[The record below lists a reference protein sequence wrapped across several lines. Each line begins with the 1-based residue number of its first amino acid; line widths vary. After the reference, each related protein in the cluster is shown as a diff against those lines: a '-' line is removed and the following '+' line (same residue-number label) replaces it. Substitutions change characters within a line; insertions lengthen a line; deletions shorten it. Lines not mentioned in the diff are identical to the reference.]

1 MNTTPHDPGRI
12 PLRWWVA
19 VSAVLLATLAAGTAG
34 AIRDV
39 QEMRIPLPPSRRP
52 HELRSASPLRTLITD
67 NTQTIGVNN
76 IRMFVT
82 NTGSFAWDKASAGQP
97 AGFEFPKGTGRT
109 ALYAAGLWLGA
120 RINGGLRLAVS
131 EYSDEYRPGSAVGG
145 YPPDDPNKPGYKVYK
160 LNRLYNDPGAR
171 DAALA
176 EYTAG
181 AVPHG
186 APPVSLQPDGTLNIL
201 GDEMMWAVYNDL
213 DSTVHINRADNLR
226 KAMGIEVQQTT
237 FAFAAQGALNNTIF
251 IKYKFINR
259 GPWFLDEM
267 YASQWSDP
275 DLGGATDDLVGCDVS
290 RSIGFVYNA
299 TNTDGQYGSGVPSV
313 GFDFFKGPIVG
324 GSPLGLASFN
334 KYINAT
340 DPNTADKTY
349 NYMQGLLA
357 DGSVVIDPTTGSPT
371 RFQVS
376 GDPTTGTGWLD
387 SSPAD
392 RRMML
397 TTGPFSMAPG
407 DSQEIVVGI
416 VVGQSVNRT
425 ASVALMK
432 FYDEAAQS
440 AFDLDF
446 NVPPPPDPPAVTVT
460 PSDGAILLTWDNHAE
475 RYSAVGY
482 HFEGYVVYQGASV
495 SGPFTRL
502 ATFDIDNGI
511 TTVLDPQFDEESY
524 VALPKVA
531 AQGNDGGIRYEFRTT
546 TDVVRGLPLYSG
558 TKYYYTVRSYSV
570 GLGLVPQVKESADT
584 VRTVIPQTPP
594 GGVDLPTAGMTA
606 PPTYHRYNPALA
618 PTTDHIQVIVKDQD
632 KMLDASYVVGYK
644 PDASGIPVW
653 YVTRTTA
660 AGTDTVVNDLSEFSG
675 DEHYPIFDG
684 VQVKLL
690 GAPYHELLGVDYVNA
705 GPQPA
710 GLVPDPGIGAP
721 FWDPL
726 GTGGGADYAANNFG
740 SSLDPAV
747 VTNFSNVEI
756 RFTGG
761 PPGQK
766 AYRYLRCDCAP
777 RTYLFQ
783 DYVDVPFTVWDL
795 DNNRQLNCGFLEN
808 FQNANGFWNPD
819 TVDDFLGAPDD
830 DREFIQVY
838 ASTYDPASLPVYT
851 TTYPD
856 WLNDAAS
863 LDLQYY
869 VWPKATA
876 TPLTIDAGD
885 KIAFVLA
892 SRSANDYFAFSTRA
906 PDRANVS
913 LAQGELARV
922 KAVPNPYFAHSS
934 YELDQ
939 FNRVIR
945 FTHLPQKCTIRLF
958 TLAGSLIRTIQKDD
972 ATSQV
977 IWNLETDNGLPVG
990 SGVYVFHVDAPGVG
1004 NKVGKVAV
1012 FVEKERLNNY

>member
-1 MNTTPHDPGRI
+1 MMRAAI
-12 PLRWWVA
+12 
-19 VSAVLLATLAAGTAG
+19 VSGAILANLVFGTAW

-39 QEMRIPLPPSRRP
+39 QELRLSLSPAQRP
-52 HELRSASPLRTLITD
+52 HERGRASPLRTQSTD

-82 NTGSFAWDKASAGQP
+82 NTGSFAWDKGSAGQP
-97 AGFEFPKGTGRT
+97 AGFEFPKGSGRT

-120 RINGGLRLAVS
+120 KINGEKRLAVS
-131 EYSDEYRPGSAVGG
+131 EYSDEYKPGSAVGG
-145 YPPDDPNKPGYKVYK
+145 YPPDDPNRLEYKVYK

-171 DAALA
+171 DAVLA
-176 EYTAG
+176 DYTAG

-186 APPVSLQPDGTLNIL
+186 APPVSVQTDGTLDIL

-213 DSTVHINRADNLR
+213 DSTAHSNRADGLR

-275 DLGGATDDLVGCDVS
+275 DLGGAGDDLVGCDVAE
-290 RSIGFVYNA
+290 SIGFVYNA
-299 TNTDGQYGSGVPSV
+299 TNNDGQYGSGVPAV

-324 GSPLGLASFN
+324 GSPLGLSSFN

-349 NYMQGLLA
+349 NYMQGLFA

-371 RFQVS
+371 KFQVS

-397 TTGPFSMAPG
+397 TTGPFTMAPG

-432 FYDEAAQS
+432 FYDDAAQS
-440 AFDLDF
+440 AFDLGF
-446 NVPPPPDPPAVTVT
+446 NVPPPPDPPAVIAT
-460 PSDGAILLTWDNHAE
+460 PSDGGVLLTWDNHAE

-482 HFEGYVVYQGASV
+482 EFEGYVVYQGAS
-495 SGPFTRL
+495 STGPFTRI
-502 ATFDIDNGI
+502 ATFDINNGI
-511 TTVLDPQFDEESY
+511 TTVLDPAFDEESY
-524 VALPKVA
+524 VTLPKVA
-531 AQGNDGGIRYEFRTT
+531 AQGNDGGIRYQFQTN
-546 TDVVRGLPLYSG
+546 TDAVRSLPLYSG
-558 TKYYYTVRSYSV
+558 TRYYYTVRSYSV
-570 GLGLVPQVKESADT
+570 GLNLVPQVKESADT
-584 VRTVIPQTPP
+584 VRTVVPQTPP
-594 GGVDLPTAGMTA
+594 GGVDLAPAGITAG
-606 PPTYHRYNPALA
+606 PTYGQHDPNLA
-618 PTTDHIQVIVKDQD
+618 RTTDNIAVFVKDRD
-632 KMLDASYVVGYK
+632 RMIDASYKVGYR
-644 PDASGIPVW
+644 PNDAGIPVW

-675 DEHYPIFDG
+675 NEHYPIFDG
-684 VQVKLL
+684 VQVKVL
-690 GAPYHELLGVDYVNA
+690 GAPYHELLGAEYVDV
-705 GPQPA
+705 GPNPP
-710 GLVPDPGIGAP
+710 GIVPDPGIGAP

-740 SSLDPAV
+740 SALDPAV
-747 VTNFSNVEI
+747 VTNFTNVEI

-766 AYRYLRCDCAP
+766 AYRYLRCDCDP
-777 RTYLFQ
+777 RTYRFQ

-808 FQNANGFWNPD
+808 FPNANGFWNPD

-838 ASTYDPASLPVYT
+838 ASTYDPAPLPVYT

-869 VWPKATA
+869 VWPKATT

-885 KIAFVLA
+885 TFAFVLA
-892 SRSANDYFAFSTRA
+892 WRSANDYFTFSTRA
-906 PDRANVS
+906 SNRFNVS
-913 LAQGELARV
+913 LAQSELDRV

-945 FTHLPQKCTIRLF
+945 FTHLPQQCTIRLF
-958 TLAGSLIRTIQKDD
+958 TLAGSLVRTIQKNDG
-972 ATSQV
+972 TSQV
-977 IWNLETDNGLPVG
+977 TWNLETDNGLPVG
-990 SGVYVFHVDAPGVG
+990 SGVYIFHVDAPGVG